1 MVEQSAVNRWVVGSN
16 PIRGDIWIFGEISG
30 SSVAIFSSHEKLFV
44 IVFLVIQE
52 SMEMQKLLNHQDGNN
67 NYRC

>member
-44 IVFLVIQE
+44 IVYSNTGKYGDAKTLE
-52 SMEMQKLLNHQDGNN
+52 PSG
-67 NYRC
+67 R